1 MGEEKFIRVGIF
13 WAIPNRE
20 EGGWEFRV
28 LQRSY
33 PSSSEKE
40 LANSVGI
47 IDPPYSHYGD
57 WEEARKE
64 SEPEDCYFYPRGRIL
79 YDVKRH
85 RHRIF
90 ADACLDVGDLD
101 EILEYYDI
109 EDYVLCRDEHY
120 VSAYTKRGRPKP
132 RPVLNYQILRGRE
145 KIGENLIEITY
156 DKTKLLVELGK
167 ALEESAA
174 SAEIEEAVLKKKYD
188 AVLIS
193 HYHADHAGRIEQKRD
208 CPIYIGAG
216 AKRILE
222 AMDEYRG
229 RALPPN
235 IAAYR
240 SGRTFRCGQIFVTPY
255 LCDHSAFDSYMLL
268 FEAGGK
274 RILYTGDFRFH
285 GRKSEEAL
293 LRRLPHA
300 VDVLIAEGTNLGSGK
315 PCISEQMLEAR
326 AAELFGRTERPIF
339 ILQSAANFDRLVSF
353 YRAAKRCGRIFYE
366 DVYTALL
373 AAAAGGKIPRPDVFS
388 DVFAFTPRPV
398 RGRRKDLFFEFQ
410 AKRGMAQ
417 IARGGKFVMLVR
429 PSMLGYL
436 KKLAGK
442 MDLGGGMLIYS
453 MWSGYREKE
462 DVARFLAEAREL
474 GLEEHTLHTSG
485 HASEEEL
492 ARLKACIH
500 AEEYVTVHTEG
511 GKENEE

>member
-1 MGEEKFIRVGIF
+1 MEEEKFIRVGIF

-268 FEAGGK
+268 FEAGGR

-285 GRKSEEAL
+285 GRKIRPQRFA
-293 LRRLPHA
+293 
-300 VDVLIAEGTNLGSGK
+300 
-315 PCISEQMLEAR
+315 AR
-326 AAELFGRTERPIF
+326 
-339 ILQSAANFDRLVSF
+339 
-353 YRAAKRCGRIFYE
+353 
-366 DVYTALL
+366 
-373 AAAAGGKIPRPDVFS
+373 
-388 DVFAFTPRPV
+388 
-398 RGRRKDLFFEFQ
+398 
-410 AKRGMAQ
+410 
-417 IARGGKFVMLVR
+417 
-429 PSMLGYL
+429 
-436 KKLAGK
+436 
-442 MDLGGGMLIYS
+442 
-453 MWSGYREKE
+453 
-462 DVARFLAEAREL
+462 
-474 GLEEHTLHTSG
+474 
-485 HASEEEL
+485 
-492 ARLKACIH
+492 
-500 AEEYVTVHTEG
+500 
-511 GKENEE
+511 